1 VERSTIFKLGIFL
14 TISTGPFSI
23 ANCKRLPE
31 GKCTNKQRFLVEPCT
46 YWCVLR
52 RVAGWV
58 AGGCW
63 DDDIT
68 SDEMD
73 HSRKFPT
80 FSTSKLKILRW
91 LSLFFIWQG
100 KITDVSLRWS
110 TDPYQWEI
118 FQRSRGTSDCFS
130 ECWWRSPSAWH
141 HVVFL
146 FFFFVNWRVMNSKHV
161 GLLEGNI
168 LTGNGYSAQIWVSCS
183 YSREQFLRMA
193 T

>member
-1 VERSTIFKLGIFL
+1 MLYPVISPIFVFL
-14 TISTGPFSI
+14 
-23 ANCKRLPE
+23 
-31 GKCTNKQRFLVEPCT
+31 LVRAK
-46 YWCVLR
+46 R

-146 FFFFVNWRVMNSKHV
+146 FFCELKGNEQQTCGVTWREHLNRKWIFSSNL
-161 GLLEGNI
+161 G
-168 LTGNGYSAQIWVSCS
+168 
-183 YSREQFLRMA
+183 FL
-193 T
+193 